1 MNIQKKI
8 ELKFPNTLVKSSS
21 KMILNGCR
29 ICFYLH
35 YNIFDLLSED
45 PIDDQLFC
53 DGFLMQLDLFGAWV
67 RVCSSVGLSV
77 AVRPAGAPRC
87 SRSESFSTQM
97 NHPKFCSGSES

>member
-1 MNIQKKI
+1 MVKTGQIKIMNEYPEKI

-35 YNIFDLLSED
+35 YSIFDLLSED

-53 DGFLMQLDLFGAWV
+53 DGF
-67 RVCSSVGLSV
+67 
-77 AVRPAGAPRC
+77 
-87 SRSESFSTQM
+87 
-97 NHPKFCSGSES
+97 